1 MEWSRIPAEVLEEC
15 VQASKTGER
24 SKETGE
30 EFDEGMQVA
39 ITGVQKR
46 DLDTDR
52 EIKKDAFLIQMIRN
66 SVSIQRGQLT
76 RKISMNKYKY
86 IPLFKE
92 LQLELRQ
99 RESNLREVSKKAA
112 RSVKDGCRCLQRN
125 PEYSRVNP
133 GAVSEKRVVEK
144 LEHDTEYIQQ
154 AISNPHNIVSTAKKS
169 EAGREPAGA
178 VFLQPVL

>member
-1 MEWSRIPAEVLEEC
+1 
-15 VQASKTGER
+15 
-24 SKETGE
+24 
-30 EFDEGMQVA
+30 MQVA
-39 ITGVQKR
+39 IMGVQKR

-92 LQLELRQ
+92 LQLELRE

-112 RSVKDGCRCLQRN
+112 RSVKDGCRCL
-125 PEYSRVNP
+125 
-133 GAVSEKRVVEK
+133 
-144 LEHDTEYIQQ
+144 
-154 AISNPHNIVSTAKKS
+154 
-169 EAGREPAGA
+169 
-178 VFLQPVL
+178 